1 MRETLYVSTKG
12 NIDIVPRRVS
22 GYKVYPSLNEAAR
35 TSTTSLHVVCVREY
49 KICSTKVVVLFRSFN
64 LQ

>member
-22 GYKVYPSLNEAAR
+22 GYTVYPSLNEAAR
-35 TSTTSLHVVCVREY
+35 SLHVICVRQY
-49 KICSTKVVVLFRSFN
+49 KDRKRTTILVEHILIYNES
-64 LQ
+64 